1 MYNSNGGRRIMVM
14 EIGIKRCKIEGCNT
28 RLSSNA
34 KVTRCARCCRL
45 NIVKSIDETYR
56 SW

>member
-1 MYNSNGGRRIMVM
+1 MVM

-45 NIVKSIDETYR
+45 NIVKSIDENYR